1 MGVVVVMMAVHR
13 GLNPRKT
20 LVDLGSL
27 RSGKRLGAGER
38 RERVKRHE
46 ERVVERRVL
55 AVPPMAFRGSI
66 FCVCGDPCISCRLAA
81 AQRCWFS
88 AK

>member
-1 MGVVVVMMAVHR
+1 MVVHR
-13 GLNPRKT
+13 GLNPGKT

-38 RERVKRHE
+38 RERVKRYE

-55 AVPPMAFRGSI
+55 AVPPMAFRFLQVPDFVFVGI
-66 FCVCGDPCISCRLAA
+66 FVFLAA
-81 AQRCWFS
+81 APRCWFS
-88 AK
+88 ARNE